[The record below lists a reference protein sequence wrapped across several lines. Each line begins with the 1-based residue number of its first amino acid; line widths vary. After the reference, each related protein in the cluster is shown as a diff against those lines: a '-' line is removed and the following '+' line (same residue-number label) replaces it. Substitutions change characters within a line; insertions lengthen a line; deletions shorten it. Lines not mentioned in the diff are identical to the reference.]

1 MCAEKHGPS
10 GLVQD
15 GVTKR
20 TCRNLSLEFCSAE
33 ELAATP
39 PLDSWVLETLGLKDQ
54 DTIDPGS
61 GFGSPTLDIPR
72 SGFSPAYTNPSS
84 VSYISPSAHYSPP
97 APSYSPPAL
106 GSTCDFSAIM
116 DSSSSYSCSLQ
127 SSNSYTHSADS
138 LSGHNSSLSSALE
151 FSSSVEVP
159 LVYPH
164 TPTATPQP
172 LHPSQLLSPDL
183 SQRLAPVAASTP
195 QRSPQLQCNSSPR
208 PAEGSSEICS
218 PVHSRSELAFS
229 MLLSPRSSVRTH
241 SFPQGQAFVRK
252 DLQGGWNFTWVP
264 KQCA

>member
-1 MCAEKHGPS
+1 MCAERHGPS
-10 GLVQD
+10 QVSD

-54 DTIDPGS
+54 DTIDPES
-61 GFGSPTLDIPR
+61 GFGSPTLDVPR
-72 SGFSPAYTNPSS
+72 TGFSPAYTNPSS
-84 VSYISPSAHYSPP
+84 ASYISPSTHYSPP

-106 GSTCDFSAIM
+106 DSTCDFSAIM

-127 SSNSYTHSADS
+127 SSDSYTHGADP
-138 LSGHNSSLSSALE
+138 LSSLSSSAME

-159 LVYPH
+159 LMYPH

-183 SQRLAPVAASTP
+183 SERLAPVAASTP
-195 QRSPQLQCNSSPR
+195 QRSPQLRCNSSPR
-208 PAEGSSEICS
+208 PAEGSNEICS
-218 PVHSRSELAFS
+218 PVRGRSELAFS

-252 DLQGGWNFTWVP
+252 DVQGGWNFTWVP